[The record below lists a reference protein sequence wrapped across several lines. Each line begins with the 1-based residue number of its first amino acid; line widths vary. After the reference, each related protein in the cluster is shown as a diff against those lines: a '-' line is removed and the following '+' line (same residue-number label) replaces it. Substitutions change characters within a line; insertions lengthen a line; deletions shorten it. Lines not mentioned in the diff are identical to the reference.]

1 MLSRSSFRTELDGS
15 AKLLGGGGVRTH
27 NQHTRIHRHHQLRA
41 PIPCASAETEA
52 MESPPARPHPV
63 ERGTILFLRGQI
75 NERERET
82 GSTHARA
89 ARLTDDPILAHI
101 SMLGRPLASRIRRAR
116 SSIARAR
123 ARDSGRPSSRR
134 IPAYVER
141 WKRGVLGCT
150 ENFDDE

>member
-1 MLSRSSFRTELDGS
+1 MFSRSSFRTELDGS
-15 AKLLGGGGVRTH
+15 AKLLGGGGGLAVACARTISTRASIAIISCVRPYPVPPPKP
-27 NQHTRIHRHHQLRA
+27 RLWRA
-41 PIPCASAETEA
+41 RSREGRSYSYGGKST
-52 MESPPARPHPV
+52 
-63 ERGTILFLRGQI
+63 G
-75 NERERET
+75 ERERDRK
-82 GSTHARA
+82 HDARA

>member
-1 MLSRSSFRTELDGS
+1 MAARSCWGAVACARTISTRASIAIISCVRPYPVPPPKPRRWRARLPDLTRSREGRSYSY
-15 AKLLGGGGVRTH
+15 GGKS
-27 NQHTRIHRHHQLRA
+27 TR
-41 PIPCASAETEA
+41 
-52 MESPPARPHPV
+52 
-63 ERGTILFLRGQI
+63 
-75 NERERET
+75 ERERET

-134 IPAYVER
+134 IPAYVE
-141 WKRGVLGCT
+141 LGSGDRFLSPYKAT
-150 ENFDDE
+150 IPIRN